1 MIDFR
6 YHLVS
11 IVAVLLA
18 LSAGVVLGSGLLGG
32 PLLDDIQRR
41 ADDIRADNDELR
53 QLAEE
58 RLERIEQ
65 QERFAIAIKPYLLT
79 GALLGTRVV
88 VFETENIDDSLREGV
103 RTAIGDAGGQVAG
116 TIRFTDGFALNEEV
130 KIDELALALG
140 SASSDPDDL
149 RMEAAET
156 LAARVAAAS
165 EDSGEQAEAR
175 SRLEDLLG
183 DLEGPGFVSLDDAPQ
198 GPLIPTDAAFL
209 ILAGD
214 PEEPSYDI
222 VPVLTRLSAGLGSRG
237 HAVVLAESGESVWD
251 VAGSV
256 REDAA
261 LAEIVATVTAADS
274 PVGAITVVLAIRAAV
289 DGERGHYG
297 LGADPDSIVPSPPP
311 APTTTPTL

>member
-41 ADDIRADNDELR
+41 ADNIRADNDELR

-58 RLERIEQ
+58 RLELIEQ

-79 GALLGTRVV
+79 GALSGTRVV
-88 VFETENIDDSLREGV
+88 VFETEDIDDSLREGV

-116 TIRFTDGFALNEEV
+116 TIRFTDAFALNEEV

-140 SASSDPDDL
+140 SASGEAEDL
-149 RMEAAET
+149 RVEAVAT
-156 LAARVAAAS
+156 LAARIAAAS
-165 EDSGEQAEAR
+165 EDSSEQAEAR
-175 SRLEDLLG
+175 DRLEDLLG
-183 DLEGPGFVSLDDAPQ
+183 DIEAAGFVSLDDAPQ

-209 ILAGD
+209 ILTGD

-222 VPVLTRLSAGLGSRG
+222 VPVLTRLSADLASRG
-237 HAVVLAESGESVWD
+237 RAVVLAESGESVWD
-251 VAGSV
+251 AAGSV

-261 LAEIVATVTAADS
+261 IAEIVATVTAADS
-274 PVGAITVVLAIRAAV
+274 PMGAITVALAMRAAV

-311 APTTTPTL
+311 APTATPTL

>member
-41 ADDIRADNDELR
+41 ADNIRADNDELR
-53 QLAEE
+53 QLAED
-58 RLERIEQ
+58 RLELIEQ

-79 GALLGTRVV
+79 GALSGTRVV
-88 VFETENIDDSLREGV
+88 VFETEGIDDSLREGV

-116 TIRFTDGFALNEEV
+116 TIRLTDALALNEEV
-130 KIDELALALG
+130 KVDELALALG
-140 SASSDPDDL
+140 SVSGEPDDL
-149 RMEAAET
+149 RVEAMAT
-156 LAARVAAAS
+156 LAGRVAAAS
-165 EDSGEQAEAR
+165 EDSSEQAEAR
-175 SRLEDLLG
+175 DRLEDLLG
-183 DLEGPGFVSLDDAPQ
+183 DLEGAGFLSLDDAPQ
-198 GPLIPTDAAFL
+198 GPLIPTGAAFL
-209 ILAGD
+209 ILTGD
-214 PEEPSYDI
+214 PEESSYEI
-222 VPVLTRLSAGLGSRG
+222 VPALTRLSADLGSRG
-237 HAVVLAESGESVWD
+237 RAVVLAESGESVWD

-261 LAEIVATVTAADS
+261 IAEIVATVTAADS
-274 PVGAITVVLAIRAAV
+274 PIGAITVALAMRAAV

-311 APTTTPTL
+311 APTATPTL